1 MRTKKNETI
10 VKVILT
16 AITLIMG
23 LCCIYPFIFMI
34 SSSFKPS
41 GDVLSTPLQI
51 IPKNFTLT
59 NFETLFHNEFYD
71 FFKWFG
77 NTVVMTGL
85 TLILKFFIITITAYG
100 FAKIKFPG
108 RDAIFLVL
116 LAGLM
121 IPSDIMI
128 MPRYIIF
135 KQLHI
140 LNTMWA
146 LILPAAVDVY
156 FVFLLRQAF
165 VAVPD
170 ALSEAARIDGCSHF
184 TIYRRIILPLCMP
197 QVSTMLLFS
206 FVWSWNDFM
215 GLLRGANGLFQAMIW
230 PPIVRLFA
238 ESMPLMRQKRACV
251 SINSTTPAGTLA
263 AYALSAAL
271 LQFADWHHVFFSC
284 GGLLLGMAAVFWL
297 GTAPLRRATTY
308 APQPELQ
315 KQKGTGNGPAALLAA
330 ELGAMLLPVLLH
342 GGLKDGVT
350 NWVPSMIQSNF
361 GISPAFSAAVAMAL
375 PLVNLSGAYLS
386 GWLNEHCG
394 SLGGGHGHADLLHL
408 DVWHHGEAVLADA
421 GRYTYVEGAERAW
434 FKSPAAHNTFR
445 VDETDFTRY
454 RATWEWAEIARP
466 LPTETRFTP
475 QADLLRAGHL
485 GHAAQ
490 GITAEREIVFI
501 KPDLLIG
508 IDRIFA
514 PEGTRHT
521 VEQFFHFGSGTLEQE
536 GASVLWQGKQTC
548 AQLHWLAGQFAAR
561 SALPA
566 APLYNLKIKTPVL
579 GLKCHTE
586 STASLPFVL
595 CLGGTCTV
603 ELLPVTDGNGRPLA
617 SDAVQA
623 VRITRNGQSIT

>member
-170 ALSEAARIDGCSHF
+170 ALSEAARIDGCNHF

-206 FVWSWNDFM
+206 FVWSWNDYM
-215 GLLRGANGLFQAMIW
+215 GPYLYISDINKQMISVG
-230 PPIVRLFA
+230 IKLFA
-238 ESMPLMRQKRACV
+238 SGLSQDYGAQMAGATLVLVPVIIAFFLCQK
-251 SINSTTPAGTLA
+251 
-263 AYALSAAL
+263 Y
-271 LQFADWHHVFFSC
+271 F
-284 GGLLLGMAAVFWL
+284 
-297 GTAPLRRATTY
+297 
-308 APQPELQ
+308 
-315 KQKGTGNGPAALLAA
+315 
-330 ELGAMLLPVLLH
+330 
-342 GGLKDGVT
+342 
-350 NWVPSMIQSNF
+350 
-361 GISPAFSAAVAMAL
+361 
-375 PLVNLSGAYLS
+375 
-386 GWLNEHCG
+386 
-394 SLGGGHGHADLLHL
+394 
-408 DVWHHGEAVLADA
+408 
-421 GRYTYVEGAERAW
+421 VE
-434 FKSPAAHNTFR
+434 
-445 VDETDFTRY
+445 
-454 RATWEWAEIARP
+454 
-466 LPTETRFTP
+466 
-475 QADLLRAGHL
+475 
-485 GHAAQ
+485 
-490 GITAEREIVFI
+490 GITA
-501 KPDLLIG
+501 
-508 IDRIFA
+508 
-514 PEGTRHT
+514 
-521 VEQFFHFGSGTLEQE
+521 
-536 GASVLWQGKQTC
+536 GAVKG
-548 AQLHWLAGQFAAR
+548 
-561 SALPA
+561 
-566 APLYNLKIKTPVL
+566 
-579 GLKCHTE
+579 
-586 STASLPFVL
+586 
-595 CLGGTCTV
+595 
-603 ELLPVTDGNGRPLA
+603 
-617 SDAVQA
+617 
-623 VRITRNGQSIT
+623 

>member
-1 MRTKKNETI
+1 MGTKKNETI

-16 AITLIMG
+16 VITLILG

-206 FVWSWNDFM
+206 FVWSWNDYM
-215 GLLRGANGLFQAMIW
+215 GLLWGANGLFQAMIW
-230 PPIVRLFA
+230 PPIVHLFA
-238 ESMPLMRQKRACV
+238 ESMPLERQKRACV

-263 AYALSAAL
+263 AYALSAVL

-308 APQPELQ
+308 APQPEFQ
-315 KQKGTGNGPAALLAA
+315 KQKGTGNLPAALLAA
-330 ELGAMLLPVLLH
+330 GLGTMLLPVLLH

-361 GISPAFSAAVAMAL
+361 GISPAFSAAAAMAL
-375 PLVNLSGAYLS
+375 SLVNLSGAYLS
-386 GWLNEHCG
+386 GWLNEHCAHNELKTAG
-394 SLGGGHGHADLLHL
+394 FLFALASVCLLALPLAMRTSLLL
-408 DVWHHGEAVLADA
+408 AVLLLAVTTASMLVVNTMFINVIPVKA
-421 GRYTYVEGAERAW
+421 GRHGGA
-434 FKSPAAHNTFR
+434 SM
-445 VDETDFTRY
+445 
-454 RATWEWAEIARP
+454 
-466 LPTETRFTP
+466 L
-475 QADLLRAGHL
+475 
-485 GHAAQ
+485 
-490 GITAEREIVFI
+490 
-501 KPDLLIG
+501 
-508 IDRIFA
+508 
-514 PEGTRHT
+514 
-521 VEQFFHFGSGTLEQE
+521 SGTLNAVTYLGAAAATWGIGAAAE
-536 GASVLWQGKQTC
+536 GFGWNAVFLLWLVM
-548 AQLHWLAGQFAAR
+548 AMLALLVSALLAGR
-561 SALPA
+561 WGE
-566 APLYNLKIKTPVL
+566 YLKSS
-579 GLKCHTE
+579 E
-586 STASLPFVL
+586 
-595 CLGGTCTV
+595 GGV
-603 ELLPVTDGNGRPLA
+603 
-617 SDAVQA
+617 S
-623 VRITRNGQSIT
+623 